1 VLLSKD
7 TGSTKSKKL
16 WDNNAHPVSPA
27 SPEFDGDDKKKEDN
41 TWRAFLYKYR
51 WHLAGI
57 GAFLLGIWIAYLV
70 YCGYLFQE
78 GVTT

>member
-27 SPEFDGDDKKKEDN
+27 SPESDGDDKKKEDN
-41 TWRAFLYKYR
+41 HGEPFYISIG
-51 WHLAGI
+51 GI
-57 GAFLLGIWIAYLV
+57 
-70 YCGYLFQE
+70 
-78 GVTT
+78 